1 MPKLR
6 AKNSWFRYFRTGTWK
21 QYCDI
26 WNRLLQIRLIWKF
39 DGKIKMAKFGMKNAL
54 FGYFW
59 PKIFDLGISGQ
70 ELSKYYC
77 HIWNRHPQICLFAK
91 LHEKAKM
98 SKFWAQKCLFWMF
111 LGCNLKTILSYL
123 KAALSNL
130 LNFKISRKNK
140 MV

>member
-1 MPKLR
+1 MLVVLTKNLWFSIFWWWTVIKVLPYLKSPPSTLSLC
-6 AKNSWFRYFRTGTWK
+6 KNSGKDKNAQIWDQKCLFWMFWTG
-21 QYCDI
+21 
-26 WNRLLQIRLIWKF
+26 IWK
-39 DGKIKMAKFGMKNAL
+39 KC
-54 FGYFW
+54 
-59 PKIFDLGISGQ
+59 
-70 ELSKYYC
+70 C

-123 KAALSNL
+123 KAAPSNL
-130 LNFKISRKNK
+130 FNFKISRKNK